1 MHMALSK
8 EKKNQVVSEVS
19 DLLST
24 SKMTVIAKYQGTTV
38 KSMQDFRRQAKAN
51 GTTIRIA
58 KNRLVKQAISQT
70 KSLKDVDTG
79 VLEGML
85 LYAFNPEDEVAPAQ
99 VIAAYS
105 KNNPTFDFVGAIS
118 ADGKLL
124 TAVEV
129 KSMATLPGKHQLIA
143 EVIAML
149 TSPLNDTVN
158 ALSGNLH
165 GLLDGLSA
173 KIVN

>member
-1 MHMALSK
+1 MALSK

-70 KSLKDVDTG
+70 KTLKDIDTG

-85 LYAFNPEDEVAPAQ
+85 LYAFNPEDEVAPAR
-99 VIAAYS
+99 VIATYS

-124 TAVEV
+124 TADEV
-129 KSMATLPGKHQLIA
+129 KAMAILPGKHQLIA
-143 EVIAML
+143 EILAML
-149 TSPLNDTVN
+149 ASPLNDTVN
-158 ALSGNLH
+158 ALSGNLY
-165 GLLDGLSA
+165 GLLDGLAA
-173 KIVN
+173 KTAN